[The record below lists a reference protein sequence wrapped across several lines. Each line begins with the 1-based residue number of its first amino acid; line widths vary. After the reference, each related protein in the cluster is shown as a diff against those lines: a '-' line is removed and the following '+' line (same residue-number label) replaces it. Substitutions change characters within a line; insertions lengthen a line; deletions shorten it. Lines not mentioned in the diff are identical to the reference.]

1 MINKDTIKEQNAEI
15 MQKLGDALAENN
27 VGAATEAMQEFQSTV
42 AKTIEDEFTQYRNV
56 TDMQV
61 LQSRGL
67 RTLTSE
73 ENEWYEKFI
82 GAVKT
87 GTKQAI
93 TDLDKA
99 MPITILDRV
108 LEDMKK
114 SHPLLEAI
122 NIQNAAGAM
131 RLVLNGTQMS
141 AKLGSWKAIGSSI
154 TDQVAGQIK
163 EIDVATLKY
172 TAYFLIP
179 KDFVKFNFGFA
190 PMWVDQYIR
199 IILAETIA
207 NGLEKTIIQGDGDSQ
222 WIGLAFD
229 VSTNVGGVYSEK
241 EAISMTDWDQYAGII
256 ANNLLV
262 DGNSDY
268 REFDEVLMVVNPV
281 DYVKKIRPAQNVISG
296 AGIID
301 FVNHCFPTKV
311 VVSAFVTAGT
321 AKVGIAKN
329 YFAAINGGTSG
340 IVEYSDEAKFLD
352 DVRTYTTRVYGNGRP
367 IDNTSF
373 VNLDISNL
381 APAYYTVK
389 AVESF

>member
-1 MINKDTIKEQNAEI
+1 MVNKDLIKEQNATI
-15 MQKLGDALAENN
+15 MKQLSDALAEND
-27 VGAATEAMQEFQSTV
+27 VEKATEAMQEFQNSV
-42 AKTIEDEFTQYRNV
+42 AKTIESEFMQYRDV

-73 ENEWYEKFI
+73 ENDWYEKFI

-93 TDLDKA
+93 TDLGSA
-99 MPITILDRV
+99 MPMTILDRV

-131 RLVLNGTQMS
+131 RMVLNGTQIS

-163 EIDVATLKY
+163 TIDVATLKY

-179 KDFVKFNFGFA
+179 KDFVRFNFTFA

-199 IILAETIA
+199 IILSETIA

-241 EAISMTDWDQYAGII
+241 EAISMTDWDQYASII

-262 DGNSDY
+262 DGNGDY
-268 REFDEVLMVVNPV
+268 RTFDDVLMVVNPV
-281 DYVKKIRPAQNVISG
+281 DYVKKIRPAQNVITG
-296 AGIID
+296 AGIVD
-301 FVNHCFPTKV
+301 FVNHCFPTKIV
-311 VVSAFVTAGT
+311 ASAFVTAGT
-321 AKVGIAKN
+321 AKVGVAKN

-340 IVEYSDEAKFLD
+340 IVEYSDEAAFLD
-352 DVRTYTTRVYGNGRP
+352 DARTYTTRVYGNGRP

-373 VNLDISNL
+373 VNIDISNL
-381 APAYYTVK
+381 APAYFTVK
-389 AVESF
+389 EIQSF

>member
-1 MINKDTIKEQNAEI
+1 MINKDVIKEQNAAV
-15 MQKLGDALAENN
+15 MKQLGDALAEND
-27 VGAATEAMQEFQSTV
+27 VEKAAEAMQSFQNSIAEAIEKEFV
-42 AKTIEDEFTQYRNV
+42 QYKDV
-56 TDMQV
+56 SDMQV
-61 LQSRGL
+61 LQNRGL
-67 RTLTSE
+67 RALTSE

-93 TDLDKA
+93 TNLTDA

-114 SHPLLEAI
+114 SHDLLAAI
-122 NIQNAAGAM
+122 PIQNAAGAM

-141 AKLGSWKAIGSSI
+141 AKLGSWKPIGSAIS
-154 TDQVAGQIK
+154 DQVAGQLK
-163 EIDVATLKY
+163 TIDVSTLKY

-207 NGLEKTIIQGDGDSQ
+207 NGLEKTIIQGDGDGQ

-229 VSTNVGGVYSEK
+229 VSANVDGVYSEK

-262 DGNSDY
+262 DGNGDY
-268 REFDEVLMVVNPV
+268 RDFDEVLLVVNPV
-281 DYVKKIRPAQNVISG
+281 DYVKKIRPAQSVITG
-296 AGIID
+296 AGVID
-301 FVNHCFPTKV
+301 LIGHSFPTRV
-311 VVSAFVTAGT
+311 VKSAFVTAGT
-321 AKVGIAKN
+321 AKLGIAKN

-340 IVEYSDEAKFLD
+340 IVEYSDEAAFLD

-389 AVESF
+389 AIENF

>member
-1 MINKDTIKEQNAEI
+1 MFNKDFIKENTAAV
-15 MQKLGDALAENN
+15 MQKMSDALAANDVE
-27 VGAATEAMQEFQSTV
+27 AATEAMQEMQSTI
-42 AKTIEDEFTQYRNV
+42 AESIEKEFQKYGDS

-67 RTLTSE
+67 RALTSE
-73 ENEWYEKFI
+73 EQNWYEKFI
-82 GAVKT
+82 GAVKA

-99 MPITILDRV
+99 MPVTIFDRV

-114 SHPLLEAI
+114 SHPLLDEI

-141 AKLGSWKAIGSSI
+141 AKLGSWKPVGSSI

-163 EIDVATLKY
+163 SIDVATMKY

-190 PMWVDQYIR
+190 PMWVDQYVR
-199 IILAETIA
+199 LVLAETIA
-207 NGLEKTIIQGDGDSQ
+207 NGLEKTIIQGDGDDQ

-241 EAISMTDWDQYAGII
+241 QAISMTDWDQYADII

-268 REFDEVLMVVNPV
+268 RDVTEVLLVVNPS
-281 DYVKKIRPAQNVISG
+281 DYVKKIRPAQQVITG
-296 AGIID
+296 AGVID
-301 FVNHCFPTKV
+301 FINHSFPTKAV
-311 VVSAFVTAGT
+311 PSAFVTAGT
-321 AKVGIAKN
+321 AKLGIAKN
-329 YFAAINGGTSG
+329 YFAAINGGKSG
-340 IVEYSDEAKFLD
+340 IVEFSDEAKFLD
-352 DVRTYTTRVYGNGRP
+352 DVRVYTTRVYGNGRP
-367 IDNTSF
+367 VDNTSF

-381 APAYYTVK
+381 NPAYYTVK
-389 AVESF
+389 AIENF